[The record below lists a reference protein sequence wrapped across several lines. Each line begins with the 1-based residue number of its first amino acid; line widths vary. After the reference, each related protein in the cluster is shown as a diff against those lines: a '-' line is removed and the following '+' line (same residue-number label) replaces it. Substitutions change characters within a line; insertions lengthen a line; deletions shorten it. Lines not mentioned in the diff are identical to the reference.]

1 MIESATGVVLRTHR
15 MSETSL
21 IVRWLTQDAGRLSTV
36 AKGARRA
43 QSTFAGKL
51 DLLIEADITFNRSRR
66 SDLHTLREVS
76 VRAFHFPVRQDIR
89 RLQLAAYCTALLEQT
104 TESDTPLPGLFD
116 LFKGLL
122 GQLSV
127 REARPRLVFAFEL
140 KLLAALG
147 LFPALD
153 QARLAPSTD
162 ELAFNLAQSDWS
174 ALQELNPPSAAVK
187 ELSAFLHRFLSSQ
200 LGKVPGDRKA
210 ALET

>member
-36 AKGARRA
+36 AKGA
-43 QSTFAGKL
+43 
-51 DLLIEADITFNRSRR
+51 ITFNRSGR
-66 SDLHTLREVS
+66 SDLHALREVS
-76 VRAFHFPVRQDIR
+76 VREFHFPVRQDIR

-127 REARPRLVFAFEL
+127 CEARPRLVFAFEL

-153 QARLAPSTD
+153 QAHLAPSTD

-174 ALQELNPPSAAVK
+174 ALQQLNPPSAAVK

-200 LGKVPGDRKA
+200 LGKVPGNRKA